1 MCSATTVWFR
11 LSLTVLHL
19 LLSSC
24 RIRLGA
30 VQTIWRVVERV
41 DSCFGDVESGNI
53 VSKLNRGP
61 SSIHPA
67 RSPAVRCANRTKYT
81 NTQHHLTTKLSS
93 VTSTSNNLKIRLYA
107 NLTSNHNMDPSIR
120 AARPPPSRRALF
132 QSSTRRQQP
141 TSVVRPDTATIFQ
154 QPMDDELV
162 ERDEKGQYIVTAPS
176 SMYKHLAQMR
186 EGADEETGTSKWSR
200 DE

>member
-1 MCSATTVWFR
+1 
-11 LSLTVLHL
+11 
-19 LLSSC
+19 
-24 RIRLGA
+24 
-30 VQTIWRVVERV
+30 
-41 DSCFGDVESGNI
+41 
-53 VSKLNRGP
+53 
-61 SSIHPA
+61 
-67 RSPAVRCANRTKYT
+67 
-81 NTQHHLTTKLSS
+81 
-93 VTSTSNNLKIRLYA
+93 
-107 NLTSNHNMDPSIR
+107 MDPSIR

-200 DE
+200 DEKTRSI